1 MSFSPAASAAPPS
14 PFSTV
19 TVAHNRQ
26 REAQDEAA
34 EAQCN
39 AVQAPEAAAIARV
52 DGCSVASRA
61 SASEQTLDRVSP
73 RLSSALFRLR
83 SAGLMLASMSAQ
95 LRLPR
100 AEQGHAFDQCSLGN
114 MFRLGRGVAQDRAE
128 AIRLY
133 RLAATQG
140 DANATAALTRLGL

>member
-1 MSFSPAASAAPPS
+1 MSFNLAASAVPPS

-19 TVAHNRQ
+19 TVAHKRQ
-26 REAQDEAA
+26 R

-73 RLSSALFRLR
+73 QLSSALFRLR
-83 SAGLMLASMSAQ
+83 SAGLMLASMAAQ

-100 AEQGHAFDQCSLGN
+100 A
-114 MFRLGRGVAQDRAE
+114 
-128 AIRLY
+128 
-133 RLAATQG
+133 
-140 DANATAALTRLGL
+140 